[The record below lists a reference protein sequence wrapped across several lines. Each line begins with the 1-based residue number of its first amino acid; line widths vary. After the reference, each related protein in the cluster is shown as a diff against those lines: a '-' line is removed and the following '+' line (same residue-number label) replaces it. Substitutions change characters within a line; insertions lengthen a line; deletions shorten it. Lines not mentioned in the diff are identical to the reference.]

1 MEEECY
7 DFELEEC
14 VDYPFD
20 SFGGQTKAIAG
31 FEKYN
36 IEGAEFFHM
45 GQMFVLGS
53 YPIHFH
59 KTFDVSDKEPVIRS
73 NSIHDSFSRCIT
85 IHASSG
91 VRVEDNVAA
100 DHFGHCFFLGML
112 NMYYWNGH
120 KSET

>member
-59 KTFDVSDKEPVIRS
+59 KTLDVSDKGPVIRS

-85 IHASSG
+85 IHAL
-91 VRVEDNVAA
+91 RL
-100 DHFGHCFFLGML
+100 FGKLLPLGL
-112 NMYYWNGH
+112 EAVLPF
-120 KSET
+120 SCLFSTIRRD